1 MSICIG
7 VCEPKIH
14 YSKKKKP
21 KKAKKKKNLPIG
33 GIFYVHN
40 LLYKNYWNY
49 FTEYSEIE
57 LPREIYLASLQNLI
71 IV

>member
-14 YSKKKKP
+14 YSKKKP
-21 KKAKKKKNLPIG
+21 KKAKKKNNNLPIG

-40 LLYKNYWNY
+40 LLYNNYWNY